1 MKPET
6 QKEPLLF
13 GSMTYSQIMQLRA
26 AYNLRIKDSETRQAN
41 SLYQKL
47 LRRGWLKRM
56 KERSQDVTRHD
67 KDGVKG

>member
-26 AYNLRIKDSETRQAN
+26 AYNLGIKDSETRQAN

-56 KERSQDVTRHD
+56 KERNLNITKR
-67 KDGVKG
+67 DGVKG